1 MMEAMDVESISG
13 VVMMTV
19 PIIMGHHLHFMGHH
33 LLSMDTIRGVMR
45 RVMGGVVVSLLEGM
59 RKDTSIEGQEDI
71 DGRREEGAE
80 VEVVG
85 AEGVEEEGV
94 DGEEVEEEIKV

>member
-1 MMEAMDVESISG
+1 MESISG

-19 PIIMGHHLHFMGHH
+19 LIITGHHLHFMGHH
-33 LLSMDTIRGVMR
+33 LLFMDTIRGVMM
-45 RVMGGVVVSLLEGM
+45 RVMRGAVVSLLEGM
-59 RKDTSIEGQEDI
+59 RKDTSLEGQEDI

-80 VEVVG
+80 VEVVE

-94 DGEEVEEEIKV
+94 EGEEVEEEIKEV